1 VQAVRFKASL
11 RTNHHT
17 KGKRMKRRS
26 FLKGLVGGA
35 VAAPVAAKQAMD
47 AAVADLSLSNG
58 VGLTNAANLGSASN
72 GRIEGGSNAGWAF
85 DGLKK
90 LAGRTVAD
98 HVKAKRGQYIS
109 ALDPNVASLR
119 SVALHKKIAM
129 TRDIVYEASLRN
141 EKDYLQSV
149 IDGISF

>member
-1 VQAVRFKASL
+1 
-11 RTNHHT
+11 
-17 KGKRMKRRS
+17 MKRRL

-47 AAVADLSLSNG
+47 AAVADLSIGNG
-58 VGLTNAANLGSASN
+58 LGLTNAATTGSASL
-72 GRIEGGSNAGWAF
+72 GRIAEGSNTGWAV

-98 HVKAKRGQYIS
+98 HVKAKRGQFVS

-129 TRDIVYEASLRN
+129 TRDIAYEASLRN
-141 EKDYLQSV
+141 EKDYLQDV